1 MGIILIEVFS
11 LQKELRSFKCGFLFF
26 FYKLLV
32 LEFLFINIHQS
43 HIMLICM
50 INILI
55 YNWYTSKYVIFQHN
69 PGSIRIISWFRR
81 FKVFHT
87 MHISKGIYRLKLLY
101 PSIFNWQKSVPFFN
115 VRLFTN
121 VSMNPLW
128 HRNPG
133 KLYLHYS
140 SILPF
145 VS

>member
-11 LQKELRSFKCGFLFF
+11 LQKELRSFKCGFF

-81 FKVFHT
+81 FKVFHI
-87 MHISKGIYRLKLLY
+87 MHRSKGIYRLKLLY
-101 PSIFNWQKSVPFFN
+101 PFIFNWQKSVPFFN
-115 VRLFTN
+115 VRLITN
-121 VSMNPLW
+121 VSINPLW